1 MLSLC
6 RSLVP
11 ASCLRAATLI
21 SAAFALAAVLAPG
34 HALASDAPLIVTYDQ
49 SKLLRL
55 PKPASEII
63 IGNPAIADVS
73 VQAGNLLVVTGKSFG
88 TTNIIV
94 LDADRNPIQDQIVKV
109 TREKFGMVNLIRG
122 SSRQSY
128 SCTPD
133 CSPALVAGDEQ
144 AFFSHIQ
151 GTTSGKTSLSEKA
164 ADSAASSGAA
174 GQ

>member
-1 MLSLC
+1 MMSLY
-6 RSLVP
+6 RPLAP

-21 SAAFALAAVLAPG
+21 SAALTFAAILAPG
-34 HALASDAPLIVTYDQ
+34 HARASDQPLIVTYDQ

-109 TREKFGMVNLIRG
+109 SREKYGVVNLVRG
-122 SSRQSY
+122 SQRQSY
-128 SCTPD
+128 SCTPE

-144 AFFSHIQ
+144 SYFSHIQ
-151 GTTSGKTSLSEKA
+151 STTSSKSSLSERA
-164 ADSAASSGAA
+164 ADSAAASGAA

>member
-1 MLSLC
+1 MLSFYSPL
-6 RSLVP
+6 
-11 ASCLRAATLI
+11 ASAACLRTATLI
-21 SAAFALAAVLAPG
+21 SAVFTFAAILAPG
-34 HALASDAPLIVTYDQ
+34 HARAADEPLIVTYDQ

-55 PKPASEII
+55 PKPAAEII

-109 TREKFGMVNLIRG
+109 TRERIGVVNLVRG
-122 SSRQSY
+122 SQRQSY
-128 SCTPD
+128 SCTPE
-133 CSPALVAGDEQ
+133 CTPALVVGDEQ
-144 AFFSHIQ
+144 AYFSHIQ
-151 GTTSGKTSLSEKA
+151 STTSSKSSLSERA
-164 ADSAASSGAA
+164 ADSAAASGAA